1 MARAVVFEGT
11 ALGPETTEGT
21 AVAATRL
28 LTGTIISPKKKIQ
41 HKTSRTRGSR
51 MISGG
56 VVNKRWTEAPIEQD
70 PAQFNEFSYM
80 MAMMFGSPSIS
91 TVDTGVYLH
100 EWDPLNWTGFTPKPF
115 TVEAGGFVRAKETP
129 GMVAKTLGMEFT
141 REGVKLTGDAL
152 GRVTTGGITMT
163 PGTNEV
169 QTLSEASTVTGGTYT
184 LTFMGETTA
193 AIAYDATAG
202 TVQTAIL
209 LLPNLD
215 SGDVVVTG
223 GPGSTA
229 DIIFTFGGRYASGNV
244 PLIVANSASLTGGGS
259 YGIVETTPGAP
270 LTQLTNMPIAG
281 NMCDLYVDTAAA
293 SWGNTK
299 LTSAYK
305 ASWKIS
311 DIWGPDWTAN
321 TSNASYDGL
330 VDLAP
335 GTEFKFT
342 VEQDATGDGFE
353 TQLNAGTLIF
363 PTIKSTGPTLGSST
377 YLQTLNFCV
386 ELTNVSDDED
396 EGGVVAVTYTGEIAH
411 DPTSKKFISFDNRC
425 NLASIA

>member
-11 ALGPETTEGT
+11 QLGPESVYGT

-28 LTGTIISPKKKIQ
+28 LTGTIISPKQKRQ

-56 VVNKRWTEAPIEQD
+56 VVNKKWTEGPIEQD
-70 PAQFNEFSYM
+70 PAQFNEFSYVM
-80 MAMMFGSPSIS
+80 TMMFGPPTITLVSS
-91 TVDTGVYLH
+91 GVYLH
-100 EWDPLNWTGFTPKPF
+100 EWDPLNWTGFTPKSF
-115 TVEAGGFVRAKETP
+115 TVEAGSFVRAQETP
-129 GMVAKTLGMEFT
+129 GIVAKTLGMEYT

-152 GRVTTGGITMT
+152 GLVTTTGITMT

-169 QTLSEASTVTGGTYT
+169 QTLTDTPTVSGGTYT
-184 LTFMGETTA
+184 LSFMGETTA
-193 AIAYDATAG
+193 AIAYDANAAA
-202 TVQTAIL
+202 VQAALL

-223 GPGSTA
+223 GPGPS

-244 PLIVANSASLTGGGS
+244 PLIIADSASLTGGGS
-259 YGIVETTPGAP
+259 YAIAETTPGAP
-270 LTQLTNMPIAG
+270 LTQITNMPIAG
-281 NMCDLYVDTAAA
+281 NMWDLFVDTSAAN
-293 SWGNTK
+293 WGNTK

-321 TSNASYDGL
+321 TSNASFDGL
-330 VDLAP
+330 VDLVP

-342 VEQDATGDGFE
+342 VEQDSTGDGFQ
-353 TQLNAGTLIF
+353 TQLDAGTLIY
-363 PTIKSTGPTLGSST
+363 PRLKCTGPTLGAST
-377 YLQTLNFCV
+377 YLNQLDFCV
-386 ELTNVSDDED
+386 ELTDVSPDED
-396 EGGVVAVTYTGEIAH
+396 EGGVVAETYTGQIAY
-411 DPTSKKFISFDNRC
+411 DATSKKFISFDNRC

>member
-11 ALGPETTEGT
+11 ALGPEVTPGT
-21 AVAATRL
+21 PVAATRL
-28 LTGTIISPKKKIQ
+28 LTGTNISPKKKVQ

-70 PAQFNEFSYM
+70 PAQFNEFSYV
-80 MAMMFGSPSIS
+80 MAAMFGSPSIS

-100 EWDPLNWTGFTPKPF
+100 EWDPLNWTGFTPKTF
-115 TVEAGGFVRAKETP
+115 TVESGGFVRAKETP
-129 GMVAKTLGMEFT
+129 YMVAKTLGMEFT
-141 REGVKLTGDAL
+141 REGVKLTGDMI
-152 GRVTTGGITMT
+152 GQITTSGITMT
-163 PGTNEV
+163 PGTAEV
-169 QTLSEASTVTGGTYT
+169 QTLTETGTVSSGTFT

-193 AIAYDATAG
+193 NIAYDATSG
-202 TVQTAIL
+202 TIQTAIL

-223 GPGSTA
+223 GPAGTS
-229 DIIFTFGGRYASGNV
+229 DVIFTFGGRYASGNV
-244 PLIVANSASLTGGGS
+244 PLIIANSGSLVGGT
-259 YGIVETTPGAP
+259 YAVAETTPGAP

-281 NMCDLYVDTAAA
+281 NMWDLYIDTTAAG
-293 SWGNTK
+293 WGGTK

-321 TSNASYDGL
+321 TSNASWDGL
-330 VDLAP
+330 VDLVP

-363 PTIKSTGPTLGSST
+363 PTIKATGPTLGSST